1 MGESDFIREVIRD
14 PRHPE
19 KPPEPTITG
28 YKLIREYDKPFTK
41 EIVGELYSKANHN
54 TVSLSIKR
62 VDTNG
67 QTAGPCISNIKVRRL
82 CRKTI

>member
-28 YKLIREYDKPFTK
+28 YKLNVNMI
-41 EIVGELYSKANHN
+41 NHLQKK
-54 TVSLSIKR
+54 SLGSC
-62 VDTNG
+62 TL
-67 QTAGPCISNIKVRRL
+67 RL
-82 CRKTI
+82 ITIL